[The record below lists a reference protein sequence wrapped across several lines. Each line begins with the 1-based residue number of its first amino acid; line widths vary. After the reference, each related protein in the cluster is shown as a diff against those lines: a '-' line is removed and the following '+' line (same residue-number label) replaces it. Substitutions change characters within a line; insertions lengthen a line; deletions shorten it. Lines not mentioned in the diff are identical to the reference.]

1 MFYNRGRY
9 YSLDNE
15 DNTEVF
21 EFLSWVSTSLLAIL
35 PGSLYFDIQA
45 EDLFNGVVTLPV
57 SLTVND
63 GSMAVTDLPEASIS
77 IYPNPATDH
86 LFVESSLN
94 MDHAVILLVDIQG
107 QVVRSSELKE
117 FNKIKIEGLGEGI
130 YMVRIQ
136 NDMVMINKKIV
147 IR

>member
-1 MFYNRGRY
+1 
-9 YSLDNE
+9 
-15 DNTEVF
+15 
-21 EFLSWVSTSLLAIL
+21 LLAIS
-35 PGSLYFDIQA
+35 PGSLNFDIQA

-63 GSMAVTDLPEASIS
+63 GSTAVTDLPEASIS

-94 MDHAVILLVDIQG
+94 MNHAVILLVDIQG

-117 FNKIKIEGLGEGI
+117 FNKINIEGLGEGI

-136 NDMVMINKKIV
+136 NDEVMINKKVV

>member
-1 MFYNRGRY
+1 MFYNRVRY
-9 YSLDNE
+9 YSLDNA

-21 EFLSWVSTSLLAIL
+21 EFLSWVSTSLLAIS
-35 PGSLYFDIQA
+35 PGSLNFDIQA

-63 GSMAVTDLPEASIS
+63 GSTAVTDLPEASIS

-117 FNKIKIEGLGEGI
+117 FNKINIEGLGEGI

-136 NDMVMINKKIV
+136 NDEVMINKKVV